1 MQNLTISIVQ
11 SDLFWENTQQN
22 LDNFSEKISRI
33 KVPTDLIVLPE
44 MFSTG
49 FTIEPENVAE
59 TMDGTAMQ
67 WLKNTALEKNCVTT
81 GSLIIRENGN
91 FYNRLVWMRPDGSY
105 ETYDKRHLFRMGNE
119 HLRFSNGNKR
129 LVTEIN
135 GWKIRPL
142 ICYDLR
148 FPVWAKNSYSEGQYE
163 YDLIIYVANWPGRRN
178 FAWKHLLMARAIE
191 NQCYVA
197 GINRIGTD
205 VKGVAYQGNSIVLNF
220 KGKPVIKLPPAVESI
235 ETVTLN
241 YSKMQEFRNEF
252 TVGLDW
258 DGFEFKK

>member
-11 SDLFWENTQQN
+11 SDLAWENTRQN

-33 KVPTDLIVLPE
+33 KVPTDLIILPE
-44 MFSTG
+44 MFNTG
-49 FTIEPENVAE
+49 FAIEPEKVAG
-59 TMDGTAMQ
+59 TMDGTAME
-67 WLKNTALEKNCVTT
+67 WLKNTALEKNCVVT
-81 GSLIIRENGN
+81 GSLIIRENGK
-91 FYNRLVWMRPDGSY
+91 FYNRLVWMRPDR
-105 ETYDKRHLFRMGNE
+105 TFDFYDKRHLFRMGDE
-119 HLRFSNGNKR
+119 HLRFSNGSKR
-129 LVTEIN
+129 LVTEIK

-163 YDLIIYVANWPGRRN
+163 YDLIIYVANWPGRRSY
-178 FAWKHLLMARAIE
+178 AWKHLLIARAIE

-197 GINRIGTD
+197 GANRIGID
-205 VKGVAYQGNSIVLNF
+205 GKGIPHQGDSMVLNF
-220 KGKPVIKLPPAVESI
+220 KGKPVVELPPSVEDT
-235 ETVTLN
+235 ETVTLL

-258 DGFEFKK
+258 DSFSLE